1 MTKFGFDW
9 EKEGSEEMWFW
20 RVPGRIICNVNV
32 AVAIQVSLAVSFLY
46 RTIGIWCR
54 VDGWGEQVKDR
65 VHVVQALKAECIGC
79 Q

>member
-1 MTKFGFDW
+1 
-9 EKEGSEEMWFW
+9 MWFW

-46 RTIGIWCR
+46 RTMGIWCK
-54 VDGWGEQVKDR
+54 VDSVCGGEQVKDR
-65 VHVVQALKAECIGC
+65 VYVVQALKAECISC